1 MLHTTH
7 SLTSQQPPSSA
18 YRSPV
23 MRAEYP
29 TPVRTQKLGNAARP
43 RAESS
48 RPAWLLFTAGT
59 VLDDDVRDGLING
72 VWTRASFNQ
81 TTGPFPDA
89 YDSATGAIQG
99 GPNAN
104 AG

>member
-1 MLHTTH
+1 MWRGPELK
-7 SLTSQQPPSSA
+7 PP
-18 YRSPV
+18 
-23 MRAEYP
+23 
-29 TPVRTQKLGNAARP
+29 RT
-43 RAESS
+43 
-48 RPAWLLFTAGT
+48 AWLLFTAGT
-59 VLDDDVRDGLING
+59 VLDNDVRDGLING

-99 GPNAN
+99 GRNAN